1 MRKFGKAFAALSA
14 ALLATGVLAACG
26 SDDSDS
32 GGGGGAGKTGGELKV
47 AYSSQ
52 PDFLDPALSYTVDGW
67 AAMWNVYLP
76 PMGYKHE
83 EGSTGSE
90 LAPMLAEDLPKVSE
104 GGKVYSFTFKK
115 GIKFSDGTPLKAS
128 DFEHTVKRVLNLES
142 GGAFY
147 YEKIEGTD
155 EFAKAKDPAKADI
168 SGIETND
175 KTGEVTV
182 TLSEPDGTFPAILG
196 LNFSGVVPSSTP
208 FKNQTSTPPPG
219 TGAYKIT
226 SSEPNREFVLEKNTE
241 FKPFEGVPEGKADKL
256 TFEIIKSLSRAAQDT
271 IRGRIDAMHDPPPAD
286 LQPTIESKYKD
297 RYKSF
302 TTQST
307 YYFFLNEKIAPFD
320 DVKAR
325 EAVNV
330 GIDKPALARLFGG
343 GLFAPGCNFL
353 PPGIPGYAKV
363 DPCPWGDPNGKPD
376 LEKAKA
382 LLEESDYNG
391 ETITVWG
398 NSEDPTQKVT
408 EAYAEMLKEIGFKA
422 EPKIIDGGV
431 YFATVGNEKTKA
443 QTGFDNWFAD
453 FPSPA
458 NYMFLVNGK
467 SIQPT
472 NSQNHGNVDDPELTS
487 KISEL
492 EQNPDPSSVA
502 DEWAAADKT
511 VIDGAHGAPYGQRKL
526 TAFTSE
532 RVDFE
537 NCALVHPLYQVDYGS
552 LCRK

>member
-1 MRKFGKAFAALSA
+1 MRKCGKALAALA
-14 ALLATGVLAACG
+14 TALIATGALSACG
-26 SDDSDS
+26 SDDESS
-32 GGGGGAGKTGGELKV
+32 GGGGGGKTGGNLTI

-52 PDFLDPALSYTVDGW
+52 PDYLDPALSYTVDGW
-67 AAMWNVYLP
+67 GAMWNVYLP

-83 EGSTGSE
+83 EGEAGSE
-90 LAPMLAEDLPKVSE
+90 LAPMLAEALPKASQ
-104 GGKVYSFTFKK
+104 GGKVYTFTFRK

-175 KTGEVTV
+175 QTGEVKV
-182 TLSEPDGTFPAILG
+182 TLTEPDGTFPAILG
-196 LNFSGVVPSSTP
+196 LNFSGVVPSDTP
-208 FKNQTSTPPPG
+208 FKNQTNSPPPG

-226 SSEPNREFVLEKNTE
+226 SSEPNREFVLEKNPE
-241 FKPFEGVPEGKADKL
+241 FTPIEGVPEGKADKL
-256 TFEIIKSLSRAAQDT
+256 TFKIIKSLSRAAQDT
-271 IRGRIDAMHDPPPAD
+271 INGQIDALHDPPPAD
-286 LQPTIESKYKD
+286 LQPTIEAKYKD
-297 RYKSF
+297 RYKSY

-307 YYFFLNEKIAPFD
+307 YYFFMNEKLPPFND
-320 DVKAR
+320 EKAR
-325 EAVNV
+325 QAVNF

-343 GLFAPGCNFL
+343 GLFEPGCNFL
-353 PPGIPGYAKV
+353 PPGIPGYEKI

-376 LEKAKA
+376 IAKAKQ
-382 LLEESDYNG
+382 LLEESDYDG
-391 ETITVWG
+391 EKITVWG
-398 NSEDPTQKVT
+398 NNEDPTKKIT
-408 EAYAEMLKEIGFKA
+408 EAYAQMLNEIGFNA

-431 YFATVGNEKTKA
+431 YFATMGNEKTKA

-472 NSQNHGNVDDPELTS
+472 NSQNHGNVDVPELTA
-487 KISEL
+487 KITEL
-492 EQNPDPSSVA
+492 EQNPDPGSVA
-502 DEWAAADKT
+502 DEWAAADRM
-511 VIDGAHGAPYGQRKL
+511 VIEGAHGAPYGQRKL
-526 TAFTSE
+526 TFFASE

-537 NCALVHPLYQVDYGS
+537 NCAKVHPLYQNDYGT
-552 LCRK
+552 LCLK